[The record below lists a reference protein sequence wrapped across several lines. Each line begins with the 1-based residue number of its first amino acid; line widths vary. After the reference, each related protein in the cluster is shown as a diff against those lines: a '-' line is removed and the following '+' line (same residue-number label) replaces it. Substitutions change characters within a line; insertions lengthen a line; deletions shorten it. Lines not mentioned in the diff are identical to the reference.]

1 MLHTISDWQLQSNL
15 NGRKQYRVEIAATSL
30 WHDVFVWPPLGWLF
44 TLLDFT
50 VLLED
55 TIEET
60 QERKLS
66 K

>member
-1 MLHTISDWQLQSNL
+1 MSS
-15 NGRKQYRVEIAATSL
+15 
-30 WHDVFVWPPLGWLF
+30 LGWLVI
-44 TLLDFT
+44 LLDFT